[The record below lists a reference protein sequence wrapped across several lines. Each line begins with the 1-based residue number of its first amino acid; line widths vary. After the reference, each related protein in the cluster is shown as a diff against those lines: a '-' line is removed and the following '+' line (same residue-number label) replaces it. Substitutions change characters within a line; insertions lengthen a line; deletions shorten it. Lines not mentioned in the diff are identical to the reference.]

1 MASPVV
7 PKKDRYDIVRAQ
19 LEQMASGANTSC
31 KHFTDLLEEFGFSIR
46 DCGNHGH
53 KVASH
58 PAIQMKIEDSANYNC
73 GHRPDKK
80 MKSIYI
86 KKFVRI
92 INTYETTLR
101 AYIK

>member
-1 MASPVV
+1 MALPVV
-7 PKKDRYDIVRAQ
+7 PKNDKYDILRIQ

-31 KHFTDLLEEFGFSIR
+31 KHFTDLLDEFGFAIR
-46 DCGNHGH
+46 DCGSHGH

-73 GHRPDKK
+73 GHSPNKK
-80 MKSIYI
+80 IKPSYI

-92 INTYETTLR
+92 INTYETILR
-101 AYIK
+101 AYLK